1 MLTIFY
7 LTLKNVDLKH
17 NKNNSFELKKP
28 KFGQYFTLLRKMLTW
43 KQQKKTILN
52 LKNQNL
58 DQKKNCP
65 GNVTDNV
72 WL

>member
-28 KFGQYFTLLRKMLTW
+28 KFGP
-43 KQQKKTILN
+43 KKKL
-52 LKNQNL
+52 
-58 DQKKNCP
+58 P
-65 GNVTDNV
+65 
-72 WL
+72 W